1 MKKLLIATHNT
12 GKLREYTQLLADLEI
27 ELLSPIDI
35 GMDSVQVEET
45 GDTFEENARLKALT
59 YAQASGL
66 PTLADDSGLEVD
78 ALDGRPGV
86 HSARYAGPDATDEDR
101 RRKLLAEMRD
111 VPPGRRSA
119 RFRCAVAL
127 ALPDGRVWTADGV
140 CEGEIAFEPRGK
152 GGFGYDPL
160 FIVSGDGRTMA
171 EMAPDEKNLISHRG
185 RALRAA
191 MPLLK
196 DVLGI

>member
-1 MKKLLIATHNT
+1 MKKLLIATRNA
-12 GKLREYTQLLADLEI
+12 GKLREYAQLLADLEI

-111 VPPGRRSA
+111 VPPGQRSA
-119 RFRCAVAL
+119 RFRCTVAL

-140 CEGEIAFEPRGK
+140 CEGEIAFEPRGE

-191 MPLLK
+191 MRFLRA
-196 DVLGI
+196 VLGV